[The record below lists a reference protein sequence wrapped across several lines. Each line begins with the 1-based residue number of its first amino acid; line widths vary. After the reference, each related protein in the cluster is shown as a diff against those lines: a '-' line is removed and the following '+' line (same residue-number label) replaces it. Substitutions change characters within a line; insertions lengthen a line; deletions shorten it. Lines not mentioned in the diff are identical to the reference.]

1 MDCTHGHSYSR
12 IVERDPLAIGLAIMT
27 VHLGR
32 REDSRAEARTGIDD
46 EHAPATPLDAL
57 PDLGDDLGDDLG
69 EPERPL
75 HELDGDERAVADG
88 KLILDL
94 IGHDA
99 TSEDVGELIVAL
111 GMLGAILA
119 EEAAAASGR
128 PAAEIIREVALR
140 YVA

>member
-1 MDCTHGHSYSR
+1 
-12 IVERDPLAIGLAIMT
+12 
-27 VHLGR
+27 
-32 REDSRAEARTGIDD
+32 
-46 EHAPATPLDAL
+46 
-57 PDLGDDLGDDLG
+57 DDLG

>member
-1 MDCTHGHSYSR
+1 
-12 IVERDPLAIGLAIMT
+12 MT

-32 REDSRAEARTGIDD
+32 REDSRTEARTGIDD
-46 EHAPATPLDAL
+46 ERAPAAPLDDPELSAL
-57 PDLGDDLGDDLG
+57 AELDELG
-69 EPERPL
+69 RPL
-75 HELDGDERAVADG
+75 QELDGDERAIADG
-88 KLILDL
+88 KLILEL

-99 TSEDVGELIVAL
+99 TPEEVGELIVAL

-119 EEAAAASGR
+119 EEAAEAAGR

>member
-1 MDCTHGHSYSR
+1 
-12 IVERDPLAIGLAIMT
+12 MT

-32 REDSRAEARTGIDD
+32 REDSRTESRTGIDD
-46 EHAPATPLDAL
+46 ERTPSAAPLDDPLAE
-57 PDLGDDLGDDLG
+57 LG
-69 EPERPL
+69 ETGRPL
-75 HELDGDERAVADG
+75 QELDGDERAIADG
-88 KLILDL
+88 KLILEL

-99 TSEDVGELIVAL
+99 TPEEVGELIVAL

-119 EEAAAASGR
+119 EEAAEAAGR